1 MGGTRTVDG
10 RNLPAPEPMERV
22 LEALDTLGADERLRF
37 LIHREPYP
45 LYDILR
51 RHGYAYESAMQDDGS
66 FVVLI
71 WRAGKATAR
80 REK

>member
-1 MGGTRTVDG
+1 MGETRTVDG

-22 LEALDTLGADERLRF
+22 LEALDGLGPEDRVRF

-51 RHGYAYESAMQDDGS
+51 RNGFAYQAEPADDGG
-66 FVVLI
+66 FAILI
-71 WRAGKATAR
+71 RRAR
-80 REK
+80 